1 MLVLPIRNLAD
12 LVALDDDAAPD
23 RVYVALARPRVARR
37 ADGSPRFQ
45 LVRWVAQSETTDAR
59 EAGARLTLD
68 VETAPDARE
77 IQAADLGSRQVFL
90 FPWLDA
96 IVRLDGP
103 QFDPVEAE
111 VSLAMGRAG
120 AVAVDLSPLA
130 AGILAPLLQA
140 ESVSP
145 LQVTWT
151 GHVLVRLPPVEV
163 IATADVQEV
172 RRRIEIVEGGHQ
184 VTMTRSIIDA
194 NARIEIRGAD
204 NVALEQAL
212 REWVLDELV
221 SSFAQGGNLTVRAA
235 ASDVVRWPIQLA
247 TTLDD
252 FISASSRGTLVKT
265 VILGSKEMGHI
276 PPIEVRVLGNFAGP
290 LERVDVRLQG
300 ALRSDVI
307 ELPVSD
313 DAPRSVA
320 LGTLEFR
327 WSYRVKI
334 ENHPSGDWS
343 PWQDAHG
350 STSLVV
356 PVSIPS
362 GLSIEVVAVG
372 LDFHTRWVSVRVV
385 LEHKLPGSPPTSHTV
400 ELDALHR
407 SHTWTRSLEG
417 IRGTLKARVSYVS
430 RQGQSVERIIDEII
444 NDQVV
449 VRDPL
454 DNYRVRLALVPVGTG
469 WGEVAIAMVD
479 LRYVDGAH
487 VINETVELRKL
498 DDFLEWEAPARPDGP
513 HTIQWR
519 VHISFAD
526 GRFESRDWQTTS
538 SEVTVVRIDGA
549 PRRTVQLL
557 PIYFDPSVTQKGIV
571 RLRSGMQTESVVI
584 TDRAQRSVM
593 LGPGPFLWSIAWTA
607 ADGTAFSESAPEEG
621 EDVIVVPRFRRD

>member
-45 LVRWVAQSETTDAR
+45 LVRWVAQSETTDAP

-68 VETAPDARE
+68 VETAPDAHE
-77 IQAADLGSRQVFL
+77 LQAAGLGSRQVFL

-120 AVAVDLSPLA
+120 AVAVDLSPSA

-172 RRRIEIVEGGHQ
+172 RRRIEIAEGGHQ
-184 VTMTRSIIDA
+184 VTMTRSIIDV

-221 SSFAQGGNLTVRAA
+221 SRFSQGGNLTVRAA

-252 FISASSRGTLVKT
+252 FVPAASRRTLVNT
-265 VILGSKEMGHI
+265 VILGSNEIGNT

-300 ALRSDVI
+300 ASRTDVI

-320 LGTLEFR
+320 LGTLDFR

-343 PWQDAHG
+343 LWQDAHG

-372 LDFHTRWVSVRVV
+372 LDFQTRWALVRVV
-385 LEHKLPGSPPTSHTV
+385 LEHKLPDSPPTSHTV

-444 NDQVV
+444 NDQVI

-454 DNYRVRLALVPVGTG
+454 DNYRVRLALVPGGTG

-487 VINETVELRKL
+487 VVDETVELRKL

-513 HTIQWR
+513 HAIQWR
-519 VHISFAD
+519 VHASFAD

-538 SEVTVVRIDGA
+538 SEVTVVPIDGA

-557 PIYFDPSVTQKGIV
+557 PIYFDPSVTQKGTV
-571 RLRSGMQTESVVI
+571 HLRSGMQTESVVI

-607 ADGTAFSESAPEEG
+607 ADGTAFPESAPEDG